1 MGHLERP
8 RRIVQPGGAGTP
20 PSTSSDALRR
30 TDQGLTTSGGARRTV
45 GAPGP
50 AAPLR
55 RERLAPRPQGL
66 RDAVGR
72 LDAGLEE
79 QARRQLAQWIGEE
92 YQASYGEVPL
102 GFFARCYLG
111 PPYVDHQL
119 NLFQVIIR
127 HFAPSDPVPEP
138 FAGARM
144 LVRSGGY
151 AFVEVYSGGLLLPV
165 LDDGTVVRP

>member
-1 MGHLERP
+1 M
-8 RRIVQPGGAGTP
+8 
-20 PSTSSDALRR
+20 
-30 TDQGLTTSGGARRTV
+30 
-45 GAPGP
+45 
-50 AAPLR
+50 R
-55 RERLAPRPQGL
+55 RERLTPRPQGL

-72 LDAGLEE
+72 LDAGLDEH
-79 QARRQLAQWIGEE
+79 ARRQLAASIGEE
-92 YQASYGEVPL
+92 YRARYGEVPL

-111 PPYVDHQL
+111 PPYVDHML
-119 NLFQVIIR
+119 NLFQVIVR

-138 FAGARM
+138 FSGARM

>member
-1 MGHLERP
+1 MSHLERP
-8 RRIVQPGGAGTP
+8 RRIVQPGGAAVT

-30 TDQGLTTSGGARRTV
+30 TNPGAAPGTSPRRTV

-55 RERLAPRPQGL
+55 RERLTPRPQGL

-72 LDAGLEE
+72 LDAGLDEH
-79 QARRQLAQWIGEE
+79 ARRQLAASIGEE
-92 YQASYGEVPL
+92 YRARYGEVPL

-111 PPYVDHQL
+111 PPYVDHML
-119 NLFQVIIR
+119 NLFQVIVR

-138 FAGARM
+138 FSGARM

>member
-8 RRIVQPGGAGTP
+8 RRIVQTGGAAA

-30 TDQGLTTSGGARRTV
+30 TGQDLGAGAGTRRTV

-72 LDAGLEE
+72 LDAGLDEN
-79 QARRQLAQWIGEE
+79 ARRQLAEWIRQE
-92 YQASYGEVPL
+92 YQASYGEIPL
-102 GFFARCYLG
+102 GFFSRCYLG

-119 NLFQVIIR
+119 NLFQVIVR
-127 HFAPSDPVPEP
+127 HFAPSDPVPDP
-138 FAGARM
+138 FSGARM

-165 LDDGTVVRP
+165 LGDGTVVRP

>member
-1 MGHLERP
+1 MGQFERP

-20 PSTSSDALRR
+20 STSSDVLRG
-30 TDQGLTTSGGARRTV
+30 TGQNLTTGTSRRAV

-55 RERLAPRPQGL
+55 RERLAPRPREL

-72 LDAGLEE
+72 LDAGLDEN
-79 QARRQLAQWIGEE
+79 ARRQLAEWIGEQ
-92 YQASYGEVPL
+92 YQASYGEIPL
-102 GFFARCYLG
+102 GFLARCYLG

-119 NLFQVIIR
+119 DLFQVIVR
-127 HFAPSDPVPEP
+127 HFAPTDQVPEP

>member
-1 MGHLERP
+1 MERP
-8 RRIVQPGGAGTP
+8 RRIVQPGGAAVT

-30 TDQGLTTSGGARRTV
+30 ATPGAAPGTSPRRTV

-55 RERLAPRPQGL
+55 RERLTPRPQGL

-72 LDAGLEE
+72 LDAGLDEH
-79 QARRQLAQWIGEE
+79 ARRQLAASIGEE
-92 YQASYGEVPL
+92 YRARYGEVPL

-111 PPYVDHQL
+111 PPYVDHML
-119 NLFQVIIR
+119 NLFQVIVR

-138 FAGARM
+138 FSGARM

>member
-1 MGHLERP
+1 MGQFERP
-8 RRIVQPGGAGTP
+8 RRIVQPGAPGT
-20 PSTSSDALRR
+20 PSTSSDVLRG
-30 TDQGLTTSGGARRTV
+30 TDQGLTTNSPRRTV

-55 RERLAPRPQGL
+55 RERLTKRPSAL
-66 RDAVGR
+66 REAVAR
-72 LDAGLEE
+72 LDAGLDEN
-79 QARRQLAQWIGEE
+79 ARRQLAAWIGEE
-92 YQASYGEVPL
+92 YRTHYGEIPL
-102 GFFARCYLG
+102 GFLARCYLG

-119 NLFQVIIR
+119 DLFQVIVR
-127 HFAPSDPVPEP
+127 HFAPHDQVPVP
-138 FAGARM
+138 FADARM